1 MYNGGMDLTISR
13 FRRDLF
19 NLVEAAARGEEIMFT
34 HKGIHFRVT
43 PEIAA
48 DRLSRLTPM
57 QVVTPHTA
65 GLDRKDLMEEMQR
78 AWEKD
83 WVSL

>member
-1 MYNGGMDLTISR
+1 MDVTISR

-19 NLVEAAARGEEIMFT
+19 NLVEAAARGEEITFI
-34 HKGIHFRVT
+34 HKGIHFKVT
-43 PEIAA
+43 PEVET

-57 QVVTPHTA
+57 QVVNPNTPD
-65 GLDRKDLMEEMQR
+65 LDGTDLIREMQT

-83 WVSL
+83 WASL